1 VSGIAVDPVHRS
13 IVQMCVDASNGT
25 LDTEVAAAAG
35 IRIVDTFAAYY
46 AAWQLDSCA
55 AARDW
60 AVATG
65 TGGSASVLGTR
76 HQVTPEVAAFV
87 NGLIARSSELND
99 TMHVAGKQGAHP
111 SDIIM
116 PLLAVAEHNHVSGDR
131 FLVAVALGYEIFMR
145 LFDLADLDAFD
156 YTCLVA
162 ISVAAV
168 ASTLLDANAVQI
180 AHAVAIAAV
189 ANNGLRRA
197 RLGQLTEWKA
207 AASGESGRAG
217 VHAAMLARHGFE
229 GPTEPFTGES
239 GWLRHVG
246 NVTTFADDAEESPW
260 RLRSESLT
268 RTILKPRPAC
278 GSGMSAVLAAEKAA
292 AQLSCAAAAIDRVDI
307 TTYGYAVRKLAS
319 RPHHW
324 APQNRAEAD
333 HSLPYLVGVT
343 LLHGRLH
350 PRLFD
355 DVTRTDPRLLEL
367 MGRIEVA
374 ECQQFTDAYESD
386 RLEHH
391 SRVTVAAADGRLL
404 ADARVG
410 GEHGEI
416 AVDHADAIHK
426 KFKTYAQTHLRGNG
440 QCLGMLRQLGAIQT
454 VADISE
460 LVSAAVVTHD

>member
-1 VSGIAVDPVHRS
+1 MSVLDADPVQRS
-13 IVQMCVDASNGT
+13 IVQLCVDAAANP
-25 LDTEVAAAAG
+25 LDTEISAAARV
-35 IRIVDTFAAYY
+35 RIVDTFAAYY
-46 AAWQLDSCA
+46 AAWQLDSCV
-55 AARDW
+55 AARNW
-60 AVATG
+60 ALSTG
-65 TGGSASVLGTR
+65 PGGSASVLGTQHR
-76 HQVTPEVAAFV
+76 VTPEVAAFV
-87 NGLIARSSELND
+87 NGLVARSSEFND

-131 FLVAVALGYEIFMR
+131 YLLAVALGYEIFMR
-145 LFDLADLDAFD
+145 LFDLADLDVFD
-156 YTCLVA
+156 YTCLVS

-229 GPTEPFTGES
+229 GPAEPFTGEA

-246 NVTTFADDAEESPW
+246 NVTSYADESAW
-260 RLRSESLT
+260 RLRPESLT

-278 GSGMSAVLAAEKAA
+278 GSGMSAVLAAEQAA
-292 AQLSCAAAAIDRVDI
+292 AQLSCAAAAIDRVVV

-324 APQNRAEAD
+324 APRNRAEAD

-343 LLHGRLH
+343 LLHGQLR
-350 PRLFD
+350 PQLFD
-355 DVTRTDPRLLEL
+355 DLTRTDPRLLEL
-367 MGRIEVA
+367 LGRIEVT
-374 ECQQFTDAYESD
+374 ECQQFTDAYEGA
-386 RLEHH
+386 RPEHH
-391 SRVTVAAADGRLL
+391 SRVTVAAVDGRLL
-404 ADARVG
+404 ADGRVG
-410 GEHGEI
+410 GQHGEI
-416 AVDHADAIHK
+416 AVDQPDQIHK
-426 KFKTYAQTHLRGNG
+426 KFKMYAQTHLREGG
-440 QCLGMLRQLGAIQT
+440 QCLGMLTQLGAIHT
-454 VADISE
+454 VADIGE
-460 LVSAAVVTHD
+460 LVSAAVVIHD